1 MPDFGRIKRV
11 NVRHMWPNEGRD
23 FTPWL
28 AVNLEK
34 LGEVLGMDLELVE
47 REASVGNFSLD
58 ILAKNLS
65 TGHNVVIE
73 NQFGDTD
80 HDHLGKM
87 LTYAAG
93 FDASTIIWISEHV
106 RDEHRQTIEWLNQ
119 HTDTET
125 QFFAL
130 EIDVIQIDDSKPAFN
145 FKPIVLPNEWHKT
158 RKANPSDKSSAKG
171 EAYREYFQGL
181 IDELRTKH
189 SFTDAR
195 IAQPQNWYNFP
206 TGVSGL
212 TYTTS
217 FAQGRRVRVELYID
231 VGDLDRNKQL
241 FDWLIQQKKVLENE
255 FGESLSWE
263 RMEERRASRITIY
276 HEGSIEDNEEAL
288 KEIHKWTVQKLLTFR
303 RVFSQRL
310 KSYRKQTSTVT
321 AG

>member
-1 MPDFGRIKRV
+1 MLDFGRIKRV
-11 NVRHMWPNEGRD
+11 NVRHVWPNEARD

-28 AVNLEK
+28 AENLEK

-65 TGHNVVIE
+65 TGHNVIIE

-93 FDASTIIWISEHV
+93 FDASTIIWISENV

-158 RKANPSDKSSAKG
+158 RKANSSDKSSAKG
-171 EAYREYFQGL
+171 EAYRGYFQGL

-217 FAQGRRVRVELYID
+217 FAQGRRIRVELYID
-231 VGDLDRNKQL
+231 VGDLDRNKRL
-241 FDWLIQQKKVLENE
+241 FDWLIEQKEVLENE

-276 HEGSIEDNEEAL
+276 HEGSIEDSEEAL
-288 KEIHKWTVQKLLTFR
+288 KEIQKWTVQKLLTFR

-310 KSYRKQTSTVT
+310 KSYKKQTNAVT